1 MAGSAGQLT
10 VEELEERFRAA
21 KDVVARSHCQG
32 DLASGQG
39 AFHGR
44 GRGDRGADAALGE

>member
-21 KDVVARSHCQG
+21 KDVVARSHCQS
-32 DLASGQG
+32 LPPRR
-39 AFHGR
+39 R
-44 GRGDRGADAALGE
+44 G